1 MSSLNQVLAIV
12 DQVATEG
19 GSNAV
24 RELLN
29 NLDKAITKKLKTL
42 VSKEEKEQLK
52 AEKEQL
58 KAAKAAEKEQLKA
71 AKAAEKEQ
79 LKAAKAAEKAA
90 KAAEKEQLKAA
101 KAAEKEQLKAAKLN
115 KRILSDTES
124 DTDSPVQ
131 KNTPKRARAP
141 KEEIDFEFF
150 GDLDSLIW
158 ENLTLENEKS
168 NKFWRIATKDNKV
181 LINFGKQGAK
191 GSSQQKT
198 FETSEMAED
207 FLQKEIAL
215 KLKKGY
221 VQ

>member
-29 NLDKAITKKLKTL
+29 NLDNAITKKLKTL

-52 AEKEQL
+52 A
-58 KAAKAAEKEQLKA
+58 AKAAE
-71 AKAAEKEQ
+71 
-79 LKAAKAAEKAA
+79 
-90 KAAEKEQLKAA
+90 KAA

-191 GSSQQKT
+191 GTSQQKT

>member
-52 AEKEQL
+52 
-58 KAAKAAEKEQLKA
+58 AEKEQLKA

-198 FETSEMAED
+198 FETSEKAED

>member
-1 MSSLNQVLAIV
+1 MTSLNPVLAIV
-12 DQVATEG
+12 DQVAAQG

-29 NLDKAITKKLKTL
+29 NLNKAITKKLKTL
-42 VSKEEKEQLK
+42 VSKE
-52 AEKEQL
+52 
-58 KAAKAAEKEQLKA
+58 
-71 AKAAEKEQ
+71 
-79 LKAAKAAEKAA
+79 
-90 KAAEKEQLKAA
+90 EKEQLKAA

-131 KNTPKRARAP
+131 KNTPKMARAP

-191 GSSQQKT
+191 GTSQQKT

>member
-29 NLDKAITKKLKTL
+29 NLDNAITKKLKTL
-42 VSKEEKEQLK
+42 VSKE
-52 AEKEQL
+52 
-58 KAAKAAEKEQLKA
+58 
-71 AKAAEKEQ
+71 
-79 LKAAKAAEKAA
+79 
-90 KAAEKEQLKAA
+90 EKEQLKAA